1 MRKTLSKLHTQPK
14 LTAEACPKSTSDWAE
29 QKLNFCPSP
38 KQAEVLNTDAK
49 YLILCSNRQ

>member
-1 MRKTLSKLHTQPK
+1 MLTQLSNGYKTPVV
-14 LTAEACPKSTSDWAE
+14 TAEACPKSTSDWAE